1 MDSKEKKN
9 DVREEKL
16 EDIIRSIKSI
26 IDDHNNSAIKSLNDT
41 EHLHIDES
49 ILELTT
55 EFKEDKKEDKEDKVY
70 TEGFLS
76 KETSDKF
83 SAAIKDFAQKIDDPI
98 LKKRDTEAD
107 LIITNLIKPMLKE
120 WLDNNLPRLVEKVI
134 AEELKKLIPKK

>member
-26 IDDHNNSAIKSLNDT
+26 IDDHNNFAIKSLNDT

-55 EFKEDKKEDKEDKVY
+55 EFKEDKEDKVY

-134 AEELKKLIPKK
+134 TEELKKLIPKK

>member
-55 EFKEDKKEDKEDKVY
+55 EFKEDKEDKVY

-76 KETSDKF
+76 KETSNKF

-134 AEELKKLIPKK
+134 TEELKKLIPKK

>member
-55 EFKEDKKEDKEDKVY
+55 EFKEDKEDKVY

-134 AEELKKLIPKK
+134 TEELKKLIPKK

>member
-1 MDSKEKKN
+1 MDCKEKKN

-55 EFKEDKKEDKEDKVY
+55 EFKEDKEDKVY

-83 SAAIKDFAQKIDDPI
+83 STAIKDFSQKINDPI
-98 LKKRDTEAD
+98 LKERNTEAD

>member
-55 EFKEDKKEDKEDKVY
+55 EFKEDKEDKVY

-120 WLDNNLPRLVEKVI
+120 WLDNNLPKLVEKVI

>member
-26 IDDHNNSAIKSLNDT
+26 IDDHNNSVPKGLNDN
-41 EHLHIDES
+41 EQLNLDES

-55 EFKEDKKEDKEDKVY
+55 EFKEGKQDKAY
-70 TEGFLS
+70 TEELLS

-83 SAAIKDFAQKIDDPI
+83 STAIKDFSQKINDPI
-98 LKKRDTEAD
+98 LKERNTEAD

>member
-55 EFKEDKKEDKEDKVY
+55 EFKEDKEDKVY

-134 AEELKKLIPKK
+134 TEKLKKLIPKK

>member
-1 MDSKEKKN
+1 MDCKEKKN

-55 EFKEDKKEDKEDKVY
+55 EFKEDKEDKVY

-134 AEELKKLIPKK
+134 TEELKKLIPKK

>member
-41 EHLHIDES
+41 EHLPIDES

-55 EFKEDKKEDKEDKVY
+55 EFKEDKEDKVY

-134 AEELKKLIPKK
+134 TEELKKLIPKK

>member
-55 EFKEDKKEDKEDKVY
+55 EFKEDTEDKVY
-70 TEGFLS
+70 TKGFLS

>member
-41 EHLHIDES
+41 EHLNIDES
-49 ILELTT
+49 VLELTT
-55 EFKEDKKEDKEDKVY
+55 EFKEDKEDKVY

-98 LKKRDTEAD
+98 LKKRNTEAD
-107 LIITNLIKPMLKE
+107 LIIANLIKPMLKE
-120 WLDNNLPRLVEKVI
+120 WLDDNLPELVEKII
-134 AEELKKLIPKK
+134 AEELKKLILKK

>member
-16 EDIIRSIKSI
+16 EDIIHSIKSI

-55 EFKEDKKEDKEDKVY
+55 EFKEDKEDKVY

>member
-55 EFKEDKKEDKEDKVY
+55 EFKEDKEDKVY
-70 TEGFLS
+70 TKGFLS

-134 AEELKKLIPKK
+134 TEELKKLIPKK

>member
-26 IDDHNNSAIKSLNDT
+26 IDDHNNSAIKSLSDT

-55 EFKEDKKEDKEDKVY
+55 ELKEDKEDKVY

-83 SAAIKDFAQKIDDPI
+83 SVAIQDFAQKIDDPI

-134 AEELKKLIPKK
+134 TEELKKLIPKK